1 MDPIG
6 PLTPAPALGA
16 GSLKSTEPKD
26 PKDPKDKDTRQ
37 LRQTAQELEGVFL
50 GLLLKSMRG
59 TVSQGGLFGKGTDS
73 EMYQDMFDQE
83 IGRTL
88 ARRGGIGLADMIV
101 RDQVLRKAHESKG
114 KPQTPNPAPEV
125 P

>member
-6 PLTPAPALGA
+6 PLTPAPATGA
-16 GSLKSTEPKD
+16 GSPRSAKRTETP
-26 PKDPKDKDTRQ
+26 Q
-37 LRQTAQELEGVFL
+37 LRQAAQELEGVFL

-59 TVSQGGLFGKGTDS
+59 TVSQGGLFGAGADS
-73 EMYQDMFDQE
+73 QMYRDMFDQE
-83 IGRTL
+83 VGRTL

-101 RDQVLRKAHESKG
+101 RDQVLREATESKG
-114 KPQTPNPAPEV
+114 KPQTPKPLSEV